1 MTHSRWDVFLPTGPS
16 YQALDSSLD
25 LLIAGRPVNPRL
37 IQREALATASD
48 ALRTQMGQPLRIN
61 VPTQGVQFAF
71 EKLYANQSPEEASFA
86 VRFVSPGASQAS
98 LVASAVGAL
107 LVWLGIAGLAGSRI
121 RVPRRAAVSTLG
133 YLGTGPVLAS
143 AVTLLLAA
151 VWGVWAAANRWRNW
165 RENRLLMQD

>member
-1 MTHSRWDVFLPTGPS
+1 M
-16 YQALDSSLD
+16 
-25 LLIAGRPVNPRL
+25 L

-48 ALRTQMGQPLRIN
+48 ALRTQMGQPLRTN

-121 RVPRRAAVSTLG
+121 RVPRRAAVSALVGGIATLAVTLG

-151 VWGVWAAANRWRNW
+151 VWGVWAAANRW
-165 RENRLLMQD
+165 